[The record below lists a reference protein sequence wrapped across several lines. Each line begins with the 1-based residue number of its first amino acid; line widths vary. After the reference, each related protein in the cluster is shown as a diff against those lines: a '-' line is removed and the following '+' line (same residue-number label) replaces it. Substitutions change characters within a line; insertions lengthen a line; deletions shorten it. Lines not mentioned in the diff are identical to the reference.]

1 MTLMMS
7 RAPGCRPLG
16 VQGNAAI
23 WRGKTLW
30 DIMPSRGTRIRVHI
44 MDITVDAVIGMA
56 PDDASVRAARGL
68 VAPGKWPALG
78 FDDAAVWGACQG
90 SGSKPYQV
98 RIDLSA
104 PTGPVCSCSCPS
116 RKIPCKHA
124 LALLLLRVQHPTAF
138 SATERPEWVEEWLQ
152 ARRQRAAGQEEK
164 KERRKEQARA
174 NPAAAA
180 RREAARLARVRDG
193 LDELERWMCDQTQ
206 HGFSSLSGQ
215 HGVWD
220 KLAARM
226 VDAQAPGMAA
236 RLRALNG
243 IAERNPDWPAAL
255 LGHLGTIQL
264 LIDAFRHMDDLS
276 PSEQADVRAALGLA
290 PDRSAQDG
298 AAPTGTEPDLVEDVW
313 LTLGVTYAEEDR
325 LWRRRVWLRGQTC
338 GRLALLLDFSHG
350 GRQFETVFSP
360 GDRVRMTLDFY
371 PGSAPLRARVLA
383 EGRAETA
390 EPPQSAKSGASGAD
404 GAPGMKDGQGTG
416 AEKAILPSL
425 TLDDALMDMARVLA
439 ANPWRLPL
447 PLVFNGARICR
458 RGEVWLLLADGD
470 RVLPLDIADA
480 EAWEILA
487 RSGGHPFLVCGEW
500 DGVRLRI
507 AGALVPP
514 EA

>member
-1 MTLMMS
+1 
-7 RAPGCRPLG
+7 
-16 VQGNAAI
+16 
-23 WRGKTLW
+23 
-30 DIMPSRGTRIRVHI
+30 

-68 VAPGKWPALG
+68 VAPGTWPALG
-78 FDDAAVWGACQG
+78 FDDTVVWGACQG

-98 RIDLSA
+98 RVDMSGQA
-104 PTGPVCSCSCPS
+104 GPVCSCSCPS

-124 LALLLLRVQHPTAF
+124 LALLLLRVQHPAAF

-152 ARRQRAAGQEEK
+152 ARRQRAAGQAEK
-164 KERRKEQARA
+164 AERKEQARTG
-174 NPAAAA
+174 PAAARA
-180 RREAARLARVRDG
+180 AAKREAARLARIRDG
-193 LDELERWMCDQTQ
+193 LDELDRWIGDQTR

-215 HGVWD
+215 YDVWD
-220 KLAARM
+220 RLAARM

-243 IAERNPDWPAAL
+243 IVERSADWPAVL

-264 LIDAFRHMDDLS
+264 LIDAFRHMDGLS

-290 PDRSAQDG
+290 PARSVPEG
-298 AAPTGTEPDLVEDVW
+298 SAPDKSDPDGTEPDRVADVW

-371 PGSAPLRARVLA
+371 PGSAPLRARVLTV
-383 EGRAETA
+383 E
-390 EPPQSAKSGASGAD
+390 D
-404 GAPGMKDGQGTG
+404 GAVPDGEEP
-416 AEKAILPSL
+416 ALPSL
-425 TLDDALMDMARVLA
+425 TLDDALMDMARALA
-439 ANPWRLPL
+439 ANPWQIPL
-447 PLVFNGARICR
+447 PLVFNGARLCR
-458 RGEVWLLLADGD
+458 RGDGWLLLADAE

-487 RSGGHPFLVCGEW
+487 GSGGRPFLVCGEW

>member
-1 MTLMMS
+1 
-7 RAPGCRPLG
+7 
-16 VQGNAAI
+16 
-23 WRGKTLW
+23 
-30 DIMPSRGTRIRVHI
+30 

-68 VAPGKWPALG
+68 VAPGTWPALG
-78 FDDAAVWGACQG
+78 FDDAVVWGACQG

-98 RIDLSA
+98 RVDMSGQA
-104 PTGPVCSCSCPS
+104 GPVCSCSCPS

-124 LALLLLRVQHPTAF
+124 LALLLLRVQHPAAF

-152 ARRQRAAGQEEK
+152 ARRQRAAGQAEK
-164 KERRKEQARA
+164 AERKERARTG
-174 NPAAAA
+174 PAAARA
-180 RREAARLARVRDG
+180 AAKREAARLARIRDG
-193 LDELERWMCDQTQ
+193 LDELERWIGDQTR

-215 HGVWD
+215 YDVWD
-220 KLAARM
+220 RLAARM

-243 IAERNPDWPAAL
+243 IVERSADWPAVL

-264 LIDAFRHMDDLS
+264 LIDAFRHMDGLS

-290 PDRSAQDG
+290 PARSVPEGSASDKSD
-298 AAPTGTEPDLVEDVW
+298 PDGTEPDRVADVW

-371 PGSAPLRARVLA
+371 PGSVPLRARVLTV
-383 EGRAETA
+383 E
-390 EPPQSAKSGASGAD
+390 D
-404 GAPGMKDGQGTG
+404 GAVPGGEEP
-416 AEKAILPSL
+416 ALPSL
-425 TLDDALMDMARVLA
+425 TLDDALMDAARALA
-439 ANPWRLPL
+439 ANPWQIPL
-447 PLVFNGARICR
+447 PLVFNGARLCR
-458 RGEVWLLLADGD
+458 RGDGWLLLADAE

-487 RSGGHPFLVCGEW
+487 GSGGRPFLVCGEW

-514 EA
+514 EACPGR

>member
-1 MTLMMS
+1 
-7 RAPGCRPLG
+7 
-16 VQGNAAI
+16 
-23 WRGKTLW
+23 
-30 DIMPSRGTRIRVHI
+30 

-68 VAPGKWPALG
+68 VAPGTWPALG
-78 FDDAAVWGACQG
+78 FDDAVVWGACQG

-98 RIDLSA
+98 RVDMSGQA
-104 PTGPVCSCSCPS
+104 GPVCSCSCPS

-124 LALLLLRVQHPTAF
+124 LALLLLRVQHPAAF

-152 ARRQRAAGQEEK
+152 ARRQRAAGQAEK
-164 KERRKEQARA
+164 AERKERARTG
-174 NPAAAA
+174 PAAARA
-180 RREAARLARVRDG
+180 AAKREAARLARIRDG
-193 LDELERWMCDQTQ
+193 LDELERWIGDQTR

-215 HGVWD
+215 YDVWD
-220 KLAARM
+220 RLAARM

-243 IAERNPDWPAAL
+243 IVERSADWPAVL

-264 LIDAFRHMDDLS
+264 LIDAFRHMDGLS

-290 PDRSAQDG
+290 PARSVPEGSASDKSD
-298 AAPTGTEPDLVEDVW
+298 PDGTEPDRVEDVW

-371 PGSAPLRARVLA
+371 PGSVPLRARVLTV
-383 EGRAETA
+383 E
-390 EPPQSAKSGASGAD
+390 D
-404 GAPGMKDGQGTG
+404 GAVPGGEEP
-416 AEKAILPSL
+416 ALPSL
-425 TLDDALMDMARVLA
+425 TLDDALMDAARALA
-439 ANPWRLPL
+439 ANPWQIPL
-447 PLVFNGARICR
+447 PLVFNGARLCR
-458 RGEVWLLLADGD
+458 RGDGWLLLADAE

-487 RSGGHPFLVCGEW
+487 GSGGRPFLVCGEW

-514 EA
+514 EACPGR

>member
-1 MTLMMS
+1 
-7 RAPGCRPLG
+7 
-16 VQGNAAI
+16 
-23 WRGKTLW
+23 
-30 DIMPSRGTRIRVHI
+30 

-68 VAPGKWPALG
+68 VAPGTWPALG
-78 FDDAAVWGACQG
+78 FDDAVVWGACQG

-98 RIDLSA
+98 RVDMSGQA
-104 PTGPVCSCSCPS
+104 GPVCSCSCPS

-124 LALLLLRVQHPTAF
+124 LALLLLRVQHPAAF

-152 ARRQRAAGQEEK
+152 ARRQRAAGQAEK
-164 KERRKEQARA
+164 AERKERARTG
-174 NPAAAA
+174 PAAARA
-180 RREAARLARVRDG
+180 AAKREAARLARIRDG
-193 LDELERWMCDQTQ
+193 LDELERWIGDQTR

-215 HGVWD
+215 YDVWD
-220 KLAARM
+220 RLAARM

-243 IAERNPDWPAAL
+243 IVERSADWPAVL

-264 LIDAFRHMDDLS
+264 LIDAFRHMDGLS

-290 PDRSAQDG
+290 PARSVPEGSASDKSD
-298 AAPTGTEPDLVEDVW
+298 PDGTEPDRVADVW

-371 PGSAPLRARVLA
+371 PGSVPLRARVLTV
-383 EGRAETA
+383 E
-390 EPPQSAKSGASGAD
+390 D
-404 GAPGMKDGQGTG
+404 GAVPGGEEP
-416 AEKAILPSL
+416 ALPSL
-425 TLDDALMDMARVLA
+425 TLDLGRYLA
-439 ANPWRLPL
+439 CSSPVDIGLACPL
-447 PLVFNGARICR
+447 PLVFNGARLCR
-458 RGEVWLLLADGD
+458 RGDGWLLLADAE

-487 RSGGHPFLVCGEW
+487 GSGGRPFLVCGEW

-514 EA
+514 EACPGR

>member
-1 MTLMMS
+1 
-7 RAPGCRPLG
+7 
-16 VQGNAAI
+16 
-23 WRGKTLW
+23 
-30 DIMPSRGTRIRVHI
+30 

-68 VAPGKWPALG
+68 VAPGTWPALG
-78 FDDAAVWGACQG
+78 FDDAVVWGACQG

-98 RIDLSA
+98 RVDMSGQA
-104 PTGPVCSCSCPS
+104 GPVCSCSCPS

-124 LALLLLRVQHPTAF
+124 LALLLLRVQHPAAF
-138 SATERPEWVEEWLQ
+138 GATERPEWVEEWLQ
-152 ARRQRAAGQEEK
+152 ARRQRAAGQAE
-164 KERRKEQARA
+164 RKEQARTG
-174 NPAAAA
+174 PAAARA
-180 RREAARLARVRDG
+180 AAKREAVRLARIRDG
-193 LDELERWMCDQTQ
+193 LDELDRWIGDQTR

-215 HGVWD
+215 YDVWD
-220 KLAARM
+220 RLAARM

-243 IAERNPDWPAAL
+243 IVERSADWPAML

-264 LIDAFRHMDDLS
+264 LIDAFRHMDGLS

-290 PDRSAQDG
+290 PARSVPEG
-298 AAPTGTEPDLVEDVW
+298 SAPDKSDPDGTEPDRVADVW

-371 PGSAPLRARVLA
+371 PGSVPLRARVLTV
-383 EGRAETA
+383 E
-390 EPPQSAKSGASGAD
+390 D
-404 GAPGMKDGQGTG
+404 GAVPGGEEP
-416 AEKAILPSL
+416 ALPSL
-425 TLDDALMDMARVLA
+425 TLDDALMDAARALA
-439 ANPWRLPL
+439 ANPWQIPL
-447 PLVFNGARICR
+447 PLVFNGARLCR
-458 RGEVWLLLADGD
+458 RGDGWLLLADAE

-487 RSGGHPFLVCGEW
+487 GSGGRPFLVCGEW